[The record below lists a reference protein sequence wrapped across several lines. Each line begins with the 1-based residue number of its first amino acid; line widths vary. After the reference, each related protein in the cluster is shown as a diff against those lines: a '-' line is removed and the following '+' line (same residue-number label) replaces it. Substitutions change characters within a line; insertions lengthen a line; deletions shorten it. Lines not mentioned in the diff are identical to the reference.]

1 MPYYTLGYPDR
12 NESLEIIEAI
22 APISHLLELGV
33 PFSDPIADGLTIQ
46 HSTQVALSQGT
57 TSASCLEMLGD
68 LRKRGMKTPV
78 LLMGYY
84 NPILAYGEWNFVHD
98 AAMAGADGLI
108 VPDLPPEEAG
118 SLGQAVA
125 EADMALIYFL
135 APTSSPR
142 RIRQVLNKANGFIY
156 MVAVTGVTGARNDLR
171 DDVGKF
177 VNQVKSQTQV
187 PVAVGFGI
195 SKPAQAAEAAE
206 FADGIIIGSALIN
219 ATDAAVDKP
228 QAARTFVNTILG
240 HLRRS

>member
-1 MPYYTLGYPDR
+1 MPYFTLGYPDR
-12 NESLEIIEAI
+12 NKSLEIIEAI

-84 NPILAYGEWNFVHD
+84 NPILAYGEWNFVRD
-98 AAMAGADGLI
+98 AALAGADGLI

-118 SLGQAVA
+118 SLEQAVA
-125 EADMALIYFL
+125 EVDMALIYFL

-219 ATDAAVDKP
+219 ATDAAIEKP
-228 QAARTFVNTILG
+228 QAATTFLKTILS